1 MSATMSRY
9 KGKGYSVLVGMS
21 GGVDSSVTA
30 HLLKEAGYYVEG
42 LGLLLWDAKNRTNF
56 KSCCSSE
63 SVCSA
68 KETAGVIGVKFNVL
82 DARGPFIQH
91 VIEPFVAGYL
101 SGSTPNPCILCNRYV
116 KFPLLLEAA
125 LNGGFDYVATG
136 HYAGL
141 AHHLPSP
148 AMNATK
154 VSLLRGKDDKK
165 DQSYFLYVLGQEV
178 LSRLLLPLGSFSKA
192 ATRDRAGKLN
202 LPAFHRQ
209 ESQDVCFIDCGGYRK
224 FISDYTGLPSVC
236 EGPIEDV
243 EGRRL
248 GTHGGLFSYT
258 IGQRRGIGIAART
271 PLYVVRMDT
280 ATCTLVIGPK
290 EYGLKS
296 EVLVDNVNWICDEP
310 SLRTAY
316 VRVKLR
322 STMPPQPATITPEA
336 GGGVR
341 IIFGEPQ
348 WAPATG
354 QSAVFYE
361 DDMVLGGG
369 IIV

>member
-1 MSATMSRY
+1 MSGTMSRY
-9 KGKGYSVLVGMS
+9 KGAGHSVLVGMS
-21 GGVDSSVTA
+21 GGVDSSVAA

-56 KSCCSSE
+56 KSCCSYE

-68 KETAGVIGVKFNVL
+68 EETARALGINFNVL
-82 DARGPFIQH
+82 DARGPFMEH
-91 VIEPFVAGYL
+91 VIEPFVGSYL
-101 SGSTPNPCILCNRYV
+101 SGSTPNPCILCNGYV
-116 KFPLLLEAA
+116 KFPILLDAA
-125 LNGGFDYVATG
+125 LSRGFDYVATG

-141 AHHLPSP
+141 AHNITARPING
-148 AMNATK
+148 AK
-154 VSLLRGKDDKK
+154 VSLFRGKDNKK

-192 ATRDRAGKLN
+192 ATRGRAEKLN
-202 LPAFHRQ
+202 LPAFYRQ
-209 ESQDVCFIDCGGYRK
+209 ESQDVCFIDSGGYRR
-224 FISDYTGLPSVC
+224 FISDYTGLPSGC
-236 EGPIEDV
+236 AGPIIDV

-258 IGQRRGIGIAART
+258 IGQRRGIGVAAKI

-280 ATCTLVIGPK
+280 ATCTLVVGPK
-290 EYGLKS
+290 EYGLTS
-296 EVLVDNVNWICDEP
+296 EVLVDNVNWTCDAP
-310 SLRTAY
+310 SLWPAY
-316 VRVKLR
+316 VTAKLR
-322 STMPPQPATITPEA
+322 STMPPQPATITPAA

-348 WAPATG
+348 WAPSTG

-369 IIV
+369 VVI